1 MILSKPQL
9 VENIAR
15 EISDNSTGQISPH
28 DIRHNLLDIIDSVHL
43 LTGSQNLRA
52 RNFDTLDLRSTRA
65 GDLTLQKLGL
75 EGYFSVDNSAFG
87 FSALNANYQG
97 SKNTAI
103 GSYSLS
109 CNIYGEDNAA
119 LGYHALAGNTNG
131 FGNIGIGSY
140 SLHNNKIGNFNIAIG
155 HGAGYY
161 VNRDTSNRLFIASH
175 PIDETYLCGNPDGI
189 GLVPLIQGDMSSGNL
204 RVGIAVSGL
213 HDGATLQIS
222 GHFHPSDSLQSFD
235 IGHGTYRWRNI
246 YLSQTLS
253 FPNSN
258 YITYDNTGD
267 RFLISNETVI
277 GGPVSI
283 SGNTD
288 VSGNLVAT
296 GHADFGSYINVGG
309 KLDVNGR
316 IDASGN
322 IKPKVSSAFNLGDF
336 DKRWLN
342 AYVDNIYVSGIGRFK
357 RFEAVEQAHYLHK
370 TVHLASSGYINT
382 IDGGGPNGLYD
393 YYNPN
398 EENVLPVGYLI
409 DEELNGAGF
418 NVRSRGIDY
427 ERTYEFIFKSQ
438 DAALG
443 NLSVDSPYSRSS
455 WNSNIS
461 IHTSSGCHVKT
472 DRIINSDSIAAVTYN
487 DGLGYFIASGKTYS
501 TNEHNL
507 RSDLAG
513 IGNVNFVA
521 HSGEQDKYTI
531 TFASPASGVNINQ
544 RFLSNV
550 KVKAID
556 QETDKEKLTG
566 FETSYISDSQLT
578 QPVFFNE
585 QVGQNPSRFVIKSY
599 NNSSYVKRSFT
610 LLQDAADGFV
620 GISNF
625 GHSDNMLPDTILN
638 IRSTGNA
645 IIRATAENQGSTVS
659 ALQLLGKENCLKY
672 GSELEYINQSGIFN
686 INIYK
691 NDAKTSFIKVI
702 DSGRSS
708 IFNSNLPHA
717 MITVGDSANNEA
729 VLSLYHCAS
738 IPSGYA
744 NYAQIFTKSK
754 SDASQASSLNF
765 VDASGNIFEVV
776 MNSIDIGGQ
785 NLDKP
790 LLADNSGN
798 TLGGRFSP
806 NSKASLAMSTNNTA
820 LGYRA
825 LSYIAG
831 GNNNT
836 AIGYNAGSGIT
847 TGNNNVILGYNSA
860 RSIKT
865 GSNNIVIGNNLLS
878 TYPSGSSNNFV
889 LGSDNNILMSG
900 NLVSKNMIMPE
911 GKLFLTNTS
920 NESLKVQANLIEVID
935 SGGSNYPDNKL
946 VFKFTGNNSSD
957 LLKLDHN
964 ANPVSKTANYQNPT
978 TPRPNAELNGDLR
991 LLGAIRFSDAT
1002 SVESANFLQDIA
1014 NLSNNGAST
1023 SGALASLTNSFN
1035 NLLSAYNNL
1044 IIEGI
1049 AQENI
1054 PAPQNSNTP
1063 TTGRIRPKEKVGG
1076 VWRDKVVPVGQSP
1089 FINIYNRDPF
1099 LKINSSDYVIAV
1111 KINDEYRPMWVSYN
1125 S

>member
-9 VENIAR
+9 VENIVR
-15 EISDNSTGQISPH
+15 EISDNSSGQISPY

-52 RNFDTLDLRSTRA
+52 KNFDTLDLRSTRA

-103 GSYSLS
+103 GSYALS

-161 VNRDTSNRLFIASH
+161 VNRDTNNRLFIASH
-175 PIDETYLCGNPDGI
+175 PIDEAYLCGNPDGT

-204 RVGIAVSGL
+204 RLGIAVPSL
-213 HDGATLQIS
+213 HEGATLQIS
-222 GHFHPSDSLQSFD
+222 GHFHPYDSLQSFD

-253 FPNSN
+253 FPNNN
-258 YITYDNTGD
+258 YISYDQNGN
-267 RFLISNETVI
+267 RFVVSTQTVI
-277 GGPVSI
+277 GGPASVSGNVDI
-283 SGNTD
+283 SGN
-288 VSGNLVAT
+288 LLAT
-296 GHADFGSYINVGG
+296 GHASFGSYANIGG
-309 KLDVNGR
+309 NLDVKGK

-322 IKPKVSSAFNLGDF
+322 INPKVSSAFNLGDF

-342 AYVDNIYVSGIGRFK
+342 GYFDNIYVSGIGRFK

-382 IDGGGPNGLYD
+382 IDCGGPNGLYD
-393 YYNPN
+393 YYTPT
-398 EENVLPVGYLI
+398 EESVLPVGYLI

-427 ERTYEFIFKSQ
+427 ERTYEFVFKSQ
-438 DAALG
+438 DPALQ
-443 NLSVDSPYSRSS
+443 NLSVDNPFSRSS

-461 IHTSSGCHVKT
+461 IHTNSGCHVKT

-487 DGLGYFIASGKTYS
+487 DGLGIFIVSGKTYS
-501 TNEHNL
+501 TIEQNL
-507 RSDLAG
+507 HSDLAG
-513 IGNVNFVA
+513 IGNVNFISS
-521 HSGEQDKYTI
+521 SGEQDRYTV
-531 TFASPASGVNINQ
+531 TYASPESGVNINQ
-544 RFLSNV
+544 RFLSNI
-550 KVKAID
+550 KNKTID
-556 QETDKEKLTG
+556 VETNKEKLTG
-566 FETSYISDSQLT
+566 FEISYISDSQLL

-585 QVGQNPSRFVIKSY
+585 QVGQNPTRLVVKSY
-599 NNSSYVKRSFT
+599 NNSPFVKRAFT
-610 LLQDAADGFV
+610 LLQDATDGFV

-625 GHSDNMLPDTILN
+625 EHSDHMLPDTILN
-638 IRSTGNA
+638 IRSTGDA
-645 IIRATAENQGSTVS
+645 IIRATAENQGLTVS
-659 ALQLLGKENCLKY
+659 ALQLLGKENCLKN
-672 GSELEYINQSGIFN
+672 GTELEYINNSGIFN
-686 INIYK
+686 VNIYHDEEK
-691 NDAKTSFIKVI
+691 LTFLKVT
-702 DSGRSS
+702 DSGKASV
-708 IFNSNLPHA
+708 FNSNHPHA
-717 MITVGDSANNEA
+717 MITVGDSDNQEA
-729 VLSLYHCAS
+729 VISLHHCS
-738 IPSGYA
+738 GIPSGYS
-744 NYAQIFTKSK
+744 NYGQIFTKSK
-754 SDASQASSLNF
+754 EDVSQSSSLNF

-825 LSYIAG
+825 LSYISG

-900 NLVSKNMIMPE
+900 NLLTKNMIMPE
-911 GKLFLTNTS
+911 GKLFLTNIS
-920 NESLKVQANLIEVID
+920 NESVKLQANSIEVID
-935 SGGSNYPDNKL
+935 SGGSNYPDNKFI
-946 VFKFTGNNSSD
+946 FKFTGNNSAD

-964 ANPVSKTANYQNPT
+964 ANPINKNANYQNPS
-978 TPRPNAELNGDLR
+978 TPRPNAELNGDLK

-1002 SVESANFLQDIA
+1002 SVESASFLQDIA
-1014 NLSNNGAST
+1014 NLTNNGAST

-1035 NLLSAYNNL
+1035 TLLNAYNNL
-1044 IIEGI
+1044 IIEGF

-1054 PAPQNSNTP
+1054 PAPQTPNNP

-1076 VWRDKVVPVGQSP
+1076 VWRDKVVPAGQNP
-1089 FINIYNRDPF
+1089 YITIYNRDPF
-1099 LKINSSDYVIAV
+1099 LQIKSSDYVIAV